1 MKQVFFYFLLS
12 IFFLKA
18 QTGQVIRGTVVDEES
33 YKPIL
38 FASVVLY
45 KDTNLIKGVYTDSLG
60 KFKLTNIE
68 PGRYSLEIK
77 AAGYNPTYVDELIL
91 TAGKEKVLQI
101 KLQEKFV
108 KMEEVVITQVRK
120 GDPINE
126 MATIS
131 VREFSVRETERY
143 PGSRGDPARMLSLFA
158 GTQGA
163 NDTRNDIIVRGNT
176 PAGVLWQIDGL
187 RIPNPSHFVIPGT
200 QGGPLSIINHKYL
213 SNSDFYTSAFPA
225 EYGNAI
231 SAVIDLNMRNGN
243 TEKYEYDLQLGF
255 LGTEAFVEGPIKKE
269 KSSFFANYRYSTL
282 ELFNAFGISLGTD
295 AVPKYQDAAFKVFFN
310 NQKGTTFSVWGL
322 GGKSGI
328 DAVLSTQ
335 EKPDPNAVFKY
346 GDNNRDQY
354 FTSQTGILG
363 TTLFKTFENDAYLK
377 ASVAVTHQSVD
388 AYHELIYRHV
398 NNEGFYVVDSL
409 PPILDYTFREN
420 KITSHIKY
428 NKKFSSRFVFRVG
441 TIAEMYSY
449 TFIDSVRYYT
459 FIGDSLGGLS
469 PWNTRWNVRDD
480 KVFLLQPY
488 LQIKYYFSEKVLM
501 TAGVSSMYYSM
512 NKNSFSP
519 VEPRIGLQYFVNK
532 KNRLSFG
539 AGLHSQ
545 TQPAYLY
552 YYSDSTDADGNLV
565 LYNKDMGLIKSFHLA
580 AGYDKYIG
588 KSVHLKTE
596 VYYQYLFDIPVDENQ
611 ETPFA
616 IINAGVG
623 FSRLFPGPLANKG
636 TGRNYG
642 IEFTLEHFFNK
653 HFFYILTT
661 SLYDSK
667 YRGSD
672 GILRNTTFNGNYVVN
687 LASGKEFQIGK
698 KSSVTLSIRV
708 TRAGNKRYG
717 DVDTLKS
724 YAQQEIVFAYN
735 PNYNVYRYPDYFRF
749 DSRIN
754 FILNAKKTT
763 HEIGLDLINL
773 LNTKNILTVTFVP
786 GLDPPIRHEYQ
797 LGFLPIFYYRINF

>member
-1 MKQVFFYFLLS
+1 MKRILLLLFLLLQ
-12 IFFLKA
+12 LKA
-18 QTGQVIRGTVVDEES
+18 QIGQTIRGIVVDEES
-33 YKPIL
+33 YKPIV

-45 KDTNLIKGVYTDSLG
+45 RDTLAVKGVYTDSLG
-60 KFKLTNIE
+60 KFKLENIF
-68 PGRYSLEIK
+68 PGRYSLQIK
-77 AAGYNPTYVDELIL
+77 AAGYNPRYIDELIL
-91 TAGKEKVLQI
+91 TAGKEKVLEI
-101 KLQEKFV
+101 KLAEKIV
-108 KMEEVVITQVRK
+108 KVEEVVITETHK
-120 GDPINE
+120 GEPINE

-143 PGSRGDPARMLSLFA
+143 AGSRGDPARMLSLFA

-176 PAGVLWQIDGL
+176 PAGVLWQIDGI
-187 RIPNPSHFVIPGT
+187 RVPNPSHFVIPGT
-200 QGGPLSIINHKYL
+200 QGGPVSIINHKYL
-213 SNSDFYTSAFPA
+213 SNSDFYASAFPP
-225 EYGNAI
+225 EFGNAI
-231 SAVIDLNMRNGN
+231 AAVIDLNMRNGN
-243 TEKYEYDLQLGF
+243 NEKYEYDFQFGF
-255 LGTEAFVEGPIKKE
+255 LGTEAFIEGPIKKQ

-282 ELFNAFGISLGTD
+282 ELFDILGIPLGTD
-295 AVPKYQDAAFKVFFN
+295 AVPRYQDAAFKLHFN
-310 NQKGTTFSVWGL
+310 NQKGTMFSVWGI

-335 EKPDPNAVFKY
+335 EKPDPDAVFKY

-363 TTLFKTFENDAYLK
+363 TTLFKTFENNAYLK
-377 ASVAVTHQSVD
+377 ASVAVTHQRVD

-398 NNEGFYVVDSL
+398 NPDGFYVVDSL
-409 PPILDYTFREN
+409 PPILDYTFMEN

-428 NKKFSSRFVFRVG
+428 NKKINSRLTFRMG
-441 TIAEMYSY
+441 AITELYSY

-459 FIGDSLGGLS
+459 FIGDSLSALS
-469 PWNTRWNVRDD
+469 PWKIRWNVQNDN
-480 KVFLLQPY
+480 VLLLQPY
-488 LQIKYYFSEKVLM
+488 LQIKYYFTEKMLM
-501 TAGVSSMYYSM
+501 TAGITSMYYSM

-519 VEPRIGLQYFVNK
+519 VEPRIGFQYFINK
-532 KNRLSFG
+532 KNRISFG

-545 TQPAYLY
+545 IQPAYLY
-552 YYSDSTDADGNLV
+552 YYGDSTDANGNLV
-565 LYNKDMGLIKSFHLA
+565 LYNKDMGLTKSFHIA

-588 KSVHLKTE
+588 KATRFKTE
-596 VYYQYLFDIPVDENQ
+596 IYYQYLYDIPVDKYEK
-611 ETPFA
+611 TPFA

-653 HFFYILTT
+653 DFFYIATL

-672 GILRNTTFNGNYVVN
+672 GILRNTTFNGNYVAN
-687 LASGKEFQIGK
+687 LSFGKEFKLGE
-698 KSSVTLSIRV
+698 KSSVTLSTRI

-724 YAQQEIVFAYN
+724 SAQQEIVFEYN
-735 PNYNVYRYPDYFRF
+735 ENYNEYRYPDYFRF
-749 DSRIN
+749 DTRIN

-773 LNTKNILTVTFVP
+773 LNTQNILSVTFVP
-786 GLDPPIRHEYQ
+786 GLDPPIRFEYQ